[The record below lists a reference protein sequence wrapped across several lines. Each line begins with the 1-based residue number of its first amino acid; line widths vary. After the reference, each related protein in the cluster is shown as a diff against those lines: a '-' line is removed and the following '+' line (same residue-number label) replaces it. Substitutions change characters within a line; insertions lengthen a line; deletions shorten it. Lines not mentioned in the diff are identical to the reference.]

1 MCSNSCR
8 RRRFQLLKYSRNE
21 VKFTAGVLT
30 QRGKG
35 LTSEQ
40 GTKHGAARV
49 ADNSLINLLPALRM
63 IPAHENLKLK
73 QLLAE
78 LVLEALWRF
87 LDICGFFWF
96 GRGPASGLIPSSTA
110 AELGIERRI
119 GE

>member
-63 IPAHENLKLK
+63 IPAHENLKQK
-73 QLLAE
+73 VPSE
-78 LVLEALWRF
+78 YPSSLWF